1 MNRKIS
7 EYDVL
12 LALIWVLGLVVWS
25 PKVIRQ
31 FAGLHKTG
39 DIVWN
44 ASYDLMI
51 LLAVTVGFLLV
62 DGLLNY
68 LKRKFK

>member
-1 MNRKIS
+1 MKRNTT

-12 LALIWVLGLVVWS
+12 LAVIWLLGIVVWS

-31 FAGLHKTG
+31 FTGLHKTG
-39 DIVWN
+39 DIIWN
-44 ASYDLMI
+44 VSYDLML
-51 LLAVTVGFLLV
+51 LLAVTVGFLLL
-62 DGLLNY
+62 DGFLNY